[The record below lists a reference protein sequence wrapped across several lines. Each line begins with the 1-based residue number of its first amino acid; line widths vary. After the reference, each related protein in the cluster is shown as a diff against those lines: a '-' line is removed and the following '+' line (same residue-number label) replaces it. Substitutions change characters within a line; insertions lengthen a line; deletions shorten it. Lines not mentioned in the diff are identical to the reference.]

1 MPFDW
6 REELAPFLCAS
17 APPRPRPRSRADA
30 LTEQQRFWM
39 QELSPF
45 EFERL
50 ATTPADVPSR
60 SPCGEPIWDPDEDP
74 ETPP

>member
-1 MPFDW
+1 MSFDW

-17 APPRPRPRSRADA
+17 APPTPRPRMRTDA
-30 LTEQQRFWM
+30 LSDRQRFSM

-50 ATTPADVPSR
+50 AKTPAEPPH

-74 ETPP
+74 NTPP